1 MPRVA
6 PRALARPARLS
17 PDFEAFVPG
26 YWVIPPRN
34 FIHQSGRRIR
44 PEIQRT
50 SDLFYRFK
58 VGADELAVP
67 LALGMREA
75 LVDRGLEQ
83 FDCIVPVPL
92 SPDKQAAGE
101 LHRTGTLADELG
113 RVLDVRRCDLLSLSE
128 PTSKRVLR
136 GEHGYTAG
144 RFESTYGRRLLIEP
158 EAERLTRLILLD
170 DVCTEGS
177 TLSACLDALHV
188 INPGLEVVAATA
200 GQMTVRAAVRRERD
214 LVT

>member
-1 MPRVA
+1 VRGESTKYA
-6 PRALARPARLS
+6 AACS
-17 PDFEAFVPG
+17 FEAPLATSCTTSTSRTVSVTVRRRSRVPPS
-26 YWVIPPRN
+26 W
-34 FIHQSGRRIR
+34 S
-44 PEIQRT
+44 
-50 SDLFYRFK
+50 SDL
-58 VGADELAVP
+58 AQPAP
-67 LALGMREA
+67 SRE
-75 LVDRGLEQ
+75 
-83 FDCIVPVPL
+83 
-92 SPDKQAAGE
+92 AAGE